1 MEKSQRLTAAVICVI
16 ILTIMRVF
24 FTILFFIS
32 SVICILHA
40 ESRVERCDGHLT
52 LSQKAVDSLNTTS
65 TFVETAVSSF
75 LIFLIFRW
83 KPFNFRNFLKALP
96 RQGHFWMWTA
106 LWIARIFTNVLIGI
120 IPGIQESYSVLIVLG
135 FSLPL
140 EFALTTVFACAL
152 AFVGFD
158 NVKAWLYQH
167 FPTKAAR
174 KLTYL
179 YRTILFTYGLRML
192 ALFLYDSFLVAR
204 HITRQSE
211 YRELDSIL
219 LALDVFYRGSLCV
232 FFFQKFFE
240 FPIPDVLQKPFEIK
254 RPEETDEQ
262 FSKSN
267 ESLRS
272 GSPEKLED
280 RELEEKENDCVFG
293 GSDVLS
299 RKKDKEVE
307 HMEWE
312 NSSTTVIVWSNLT
325 EKPWNRFKLLKSGF
339 YK

>member
-1 MEKSQRLTAAVICVI
+1 
-16 ILTIMRVF
+16 
-24 FTILFFIS
+24 
-32 SVICILHA
+32 
-40 ESRVERCDGHLT
+40 
-52 LSQKAVDSLNTTS
+52 
-65 TFVETAVSSF
+65 
-75 LIFLIFRW
+75 
-83 KPFNFRNFLKALP
+83 
-96 RQGHFWMWTA
+96 MWVA
-106 LWIARIFTNVLIGI
+106 LWNARIFTNVLIGI

-240 FPIPDVLQKPFEIK
+240 FPIPDVLQKTFEIK

-262 FSKSN
+262 FSKCN

-280 RELEEKENDCVFG
+280 RELEEKENDCMFG

-307 HMEWE
+307 HME
-312 NSSTTVIVWSNLT
+312 
-325 EKPWNRFKLLKSGF
+325 
-339 YK
+339 

>member
-1 MEKSQRLTAAVICVI
+1 MMKSRTFIPSSVALLWYRYNFLSNCFLTLIIKVSKAFILSRQIIDESDLISERRPRNLIMYISGRIVMEKSLRLAVAVICVI
-16 ILTIMRVF
+16 VLTILRVF

-65 TFVETAVSSF
+65 TFVETALSSF

-83 KPFNFRNFLKALP
+83 KLFNFRNFLKALP
-96 RQGHFWMWTA
+96 RHGHFWMWTI
-106 LWIARIFTNVLIGI
+106 LWIARIFTNVLIDI
-120 IPGIQESYSVLIVLG
+120 IPGIQQNYSVLIVLG
-135 FSLPL
+135 FSLLL
-140 EFALTTVFACAL
+140 EFALTTIFACAL

-158 NVKAWLYQH
+158 NVKEWFDQH
-167 FPTKAAR
+167 FRTHAC

-179 YRTILFTYGLRML
+179 YRIILFTYGLRML

-219 LALDVFYRGSLCV
+219 LALDVFYRGSLCAY
-232 FFFQKFFE
+232 FFQKFFD
-240 FPIPDVLQKPFEIK
+240 FPITDVLQNTSDIE

-262 FSKSN
+262 
-267 ESLRS
+267 L
-272 GSPEKLED
+272 
-280 RELEEKENDCVFG
+280 
-293 GSDVLS
+293 
-299 RKKDKEVE
+299 
-307 HMEWE
+307 
-312 NSSTTVIVWSNLT
+312 
-325 EKPWNRFKLLKSGF
+325 
-339 YK
+339 